1 MALSAAQMAE
11 MSRLLDEALPLDTA
25 ARERWLAELPAQH
38 SDLATSLRAA
48 LLPAGDEARE
58 TGQFERLPKI
68 AMAPDAATT
77 SAGEIV
83 GPYRLIRQIGTG
95 GMGAVWLAERVD
107 GALKRQVALKLP
119 RLAWA
124 QGLAERMRRE
134 RDILATLEHP
144 HIARLY
150 DAGVDDKGRPY
161 LALEYVEGEHIDAYL
176 KTHNPPVRE
185 RLQLFLQVAQA
196 VAHAHAHLVVHR
208 DLKPSNIL
216 VDAGAQVRLLDFGI
230 AKLLEGDAAG
240 ATQLTEL
247 AGAALTPDFAS
258 PEQIR
263 GDPITM
269 ASDVYSL
276 GVVLYEMLTGSRP
289 FKFERSTA
297 GAVAEALAAREA
309 PAASHHASDKLL
321 QKALRGDIDTI
332 LAKALKKD
340 PALRYA
346 TVESFAAD
354 VQRYLDGQPVLA
366 RPDSAAYRLRKF
378 VARNQLGVAGSLITL
393 LAILGGAGAAV
404 WQAHRA
410 QAQALRAEAEAQRAK
425 QVQDFVAGLFRATGG
440 DDTSNVDLGQTP
452 AQVLLE
458 RGVKQIDTAFAGR
471 PDMQAQ
477 LTGVIATALADVG
490 SSDRAVEQAQRQLK
504 LLESTAAPAT
514 ERVAALQLL
523 ARAQTQQSRLPEAE
537 ATLRKALDTAQAL
550 GPSRAT
556 DVRLEL
562 VQCLIRKPDVKEA
575 QKELEA
581 AESAWKEAGATDT
594 AQESLIDLSRAEL
607 LRAFNHP
614 WAEAKPPFE
623 RAVQLAEQSRGPDSP
638 LAVQTNRVYARIL
651 AIQHEPQAV
660 AYYDKVLTAMRRRN
674 GELDL
679 DAALMEAEAVNV
691 LVYLLP
697 RDEAL
702 RRVSNV
708 RRVLARIGDR
718 VAPLSI
724 ARANLRIGEVLAIRG
739 KVTAARPLVE
749 SAAAAL
755 PGQPENFNEV
765 VTRLDAFGTVLADA
779 GEHQRADAL
788 FREEYA
794 YMQKAMPE
802 RAFLEEFTQI
812 VLNLLMA
819 GDLAG
824 ATAQMRLAPK
834 IDPHGLLRA
843 HELETLERTLASIDI
858 ASGQPRKAAERLMPF
873 VKAGTNIAGN
883 DVSGVQPGTARTAGW
898 ALCESGD
905 IQLGARLLE
914 RYVIEMEKI
923 EVSSGPYLALG
934 RSYLG
939 LCLLKTG
946 DVRRARELA
955 ALAQQAF
962 TEQPGV
968 SPYFKKP
975 FAELQRRLKAAAPP
989 GAPL

>member
-1 MALSAAQMAE
+1 
-11 MSRLLDEALPLDTA
+11 
-25 ARERWLAELPAQH
+25 
-38 SDLATSLRAA
+38 
-48 LLPAGDEARE
+48 
-58 TGQFERLPKI
+58 
-68 AMAPDAATT
+68 
-77 SAGEIV
+77 
-83 GPYRLIRQIGTG
+83 
-95 GMGAVWLAERVD
+95 
-107 GALKRQVALKLP
+107 
-119 RLAWA
+119 
-124 QGLAERMRRE
+124 
-134 RDILATLEHP
+134 
-144 HIARLY
+144 
-150 DAGVDDKGRPY
+150 
-161 LALEYVEGEHIDAYL
+161 
-176 KTHNPPVRE
+176 
-185 RLQLFLQVAQA
+185 
-196 VAHAHAHLVVHR
+196 
-208 DLKPSNIL
+208 
-216 VDAGAQVRLLDFGI
+216 LDFGI
-230 AKLLEGDAAG
+230 AKLLEGDAVG

-289 FKFERSTA
+289 FKFERRTA
-297 GAVAEALAAREA
+297 GAVAAALAEREA
-309 PAASHHASDKLL
+309 PAASHQGSDKLM
-321 QKALRGDIDTI
+321 QRALRGDLDTI

-340 PALRYA
+340 PAQRYA

-354 VQRYLDGQPVLA
+354 VQRYLDGLPVLA
-366 RPDSAAYRLRKF
+366 RPDSAGYRLRKF

-410 QAQALRAEAEAQRAK
+410 QAQAQRAEAETQRAK
-425 QVQDFVAGLFRATGG
+425 QVQDFVAGLFRATGR
-440 DDTSNVDLGQTP
+440 DDASNVDLGQTP
-452 AQVLLE
+452 VQVLLE

-490 SSDRAVEQAQRQLK
+490 SSDRAAEQAQRQLN
-504 LLESTAAPAT
+504 LLESTGAPPA
-514 ERVAALQLL
+514 ERVAALELL

-537 ATLRKALDTAQAL
+537 MTLRKALDTAQAL
-550 GPSRAT
+550 GLSRAT

-575 QKELEA
+575 EKELEA
-581 AESAWKEAGATDT
+581 AESAWKQAGATDT
-594 AQESLIDLSRAEL
+594 AQESLIDLSRADL

-614 WAEAKPPFE
+614 WAEAKPLFE

-638 LAVQTNRVYARIL
+638 LAVQANRVYARIL

-679 DAALMEAEAVNV
+679 DAALMEGEAVSY
-691 LVYLLP
+691 LGFLLP
-697 RDEAL
+697 RDEVL

-718 VAPLSI
+718 VAPVSI
-724 ARANLRIGEVLAIRG
+724 ARANLRIGATLEFRG
-739 KVTAARPLVE
+739 DITAARPLVE
-749 SAAAAL
+749 SAAAVL
-755 PGQPENFNEV
+755 KSQPEISYEYDQRV
-765 VTRLDAFGTVLADA
+765 QTLADVLADA
-779 GEHQRADAL
+779 GEHQRADVLYRDL
-788 FREEYA
+788 FAFWR
-794 YMQKAMPE
+794 KAMPD
-802 RAFLEEFTQI
+802 RAWLEEFVGI
-812 VLNLLMA
+812 VFNLLMA
-819 GDLAG
+819 GDVAG
-824 ATAQMRLAPK
+824 ASAQMRLVPGL
-834 IDPHGLLRA
+834 DPRGTYRA
-843 HELETLERTLASIDI
+843 HELEALERTRALIEI
-858 ASGQPRKAAERLMPF
+858 AVGQPRQAAERLMPF
-873 VKAGTNIAGN
+873 VKAATNTAGTE
-883 DVSGVQPGTARTAGW
+883 VSGVQPGTARTAGW

-905 IQLGARLLE
+905 VQLGVRLLE
-914 RYVIEMEKI
+914 RYVIEGEKI
-923 EVSSGPYLALG
+923 QVSSGPYLALG

-975 FAELQRRLKAAAPP
+975 LAELQRRLKADGPV
-989 GAPL
+989 